1 MIFTNNYCSYLHSQ
15 IFYYIYTSAAEGV
28 MLASFAVHFETES
41 VVIAVGICAAVTLV
55 LTLFAFQTKI
65 DFTTCGGILLCLL
78 MILVV
83 SGIIMIVV
91 RDK

>member
-1 MIFTNNYCSYLHSQ
+1 
-15 IFYYIYTSAAEGV
+15 
-28 MLASFAVHFETES
+28 MLASFAAHFDTES

-65 DFTTCGGILLCLL
+65 DFTACGGILLCLL
-78 MILVV
+78 MILMV